1 MILSMTGYGKA
12 EFNTQGRK
20 LRIEIKSLNSKSFD
34 LNFRVPSRYR
44 GLDLPSRKLLT
55 SLLHRGKCEVNVFE
69 EWVAG
74 QDAAPL
80 NKAVVEHYMQ
90 EIKAIQPLSDEV
102 LLPTILRMPN
112 VFASADDTISEKEQ
126 EVFLSTLKKAAT
138 ELVAYRKQE
147 GVSLGQDLTNQLD
160 QIKTQLST
168 IADQASTRIEARK
181 QKLQDQLRQLTID
194 FDQERLEQE
203 LVYYLEKWDINEEL
217 VRLEHHLE
225 YFQTIL
231 SEHTPTKGKKLGFIA
246 QEIGREINTIG
257 SKANDAGL
265 QKSVVMMKD
274 ALERIKEQVLNAL

>member
-1 MILSMTGYGKA
+1 MTGYGKS

-112 VFASADDTISEKEQ
+112 VFASADDTISEEEQ

-138 ELVAYRKQE
+138 ELVAYREQE

>member
-112 VFASADDTISEKEQ
+112 VFASADDTISEEEQ

-138 ELVAYRKQE
+138 ELVAYREQE

>member
-138 ELVAYRKQE
+138 ELVAYREQE

-168 IADQASTRIEARK
+168 IADQASTRIEVRK

>member
-138 ELVAYRKQE
+138 ELVAYREQE

>member
-1 MILSMTGYGKA
+1 MILSMTGYGKS

-112 VFASADDTISEKEQ
+112 VFASADDTISEEEQ

-138 ELVAYRKQE
+138 ELVAYREQE

>member
-1 MILSMTGYGKA
+1 MILSMTGYGKS

-112 VFASADDTISEKEQ
+112 VFASADDTISEEEQ

-138 ELVAYRKQE
+138 ELVAYREQE

-168 IADQASTRIEARK
+168 IADQASTRIEVRK